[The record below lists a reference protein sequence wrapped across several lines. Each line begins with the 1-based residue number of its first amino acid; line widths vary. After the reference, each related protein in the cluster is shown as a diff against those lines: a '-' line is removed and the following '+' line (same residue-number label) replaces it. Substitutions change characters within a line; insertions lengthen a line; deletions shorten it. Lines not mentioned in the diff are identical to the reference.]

1 MTTEPN
7 KNLLQ
12 EDIEKSIAQDPVPV
26 SSPQPKEDLDS
37 LYQEATKEPEEKEI
51 SEKDWFLT
59 FLAGA
64 AGDTGAGARLARK
77 RSDEVEERRRIRTH
91 LTTLW
96 EEDKNALSPGLLKGV
111 ARGDY
116 DTYAEYKEAWA
127 DIKNTRVEGSILRAN
142 KASQG
147 FSRGIIQEGLEN
159 WANLT
164 PEQRR
169 AVDKWGGVL
178 QAEGDIAP
186 ALLAQ
191 AEEDLS
197 LVAGELDRDKAMRA
211 QLKALP
217 VADMMRL
224 ADTFGIP
231 EDLSPK
237 ERLSQLS
244 RKATQQTFQERVKS
258 YLLAFHEADLGNLQ
272 SWENTKA
279 LLDDEGIHQLSRT
292 SLRDLSYEE
301 ISSGGHDSATR
312 ARIAGAGTALLQSN
326 EKDSA
331 EFDQLRG
338 QIEASIGD
346 SFQYGSLNQQF
357 DVKKGHWVWKSS
369 DPATQEQLD
378 AFYGAIYSFDTSGMI
393 NGNKARTK
401 AIDHLNNRLMVN
413 KANVEG
419 ERNIIAAEG
428 ALASGD
434 MGKARDVIEAMP
446 PEEKEVFSDRINAV
460 QSTITATQ
468 EVAPALLDRL
478 VNIRGGEGTKLYQT
492 MVDAMGVSGRRPVS
506 AFLHAE
512 SEMDPSLL
520 TEGPK
525 AVSREQTIAWENQLN
540 MLEENSKKRE
550 SEMGGREEF
559 GTLVAAAL
567 GVDTVSSGVSLEDAG
582 TADWDRA
589 KASYDVRLLEII
601 EGAVQSTLADFI
613 VSGDSSNMADVVG
626 KLGMLQRRTELNP
639 LELDS
644 FTDMI
649 KAAQRHI
656 DDQLMKSL
664 GEREATTGRYLSD
677 QKMAPL
683 SLKDEDTGD
692 YLTFGNVPNLNKM
705 EATLTPQDLRNSIFQ
720 GASTSWKRNR
730 ENISDSR
737 DIFNGRA
744 LHSGRD
750 RALETSDIRTI
761 LENEIYEDES
771 MAWKDDA
778 TIRGLNRGLTTL
790 WITGIA
796 GGGGKRKVGFFGTAG
811 FDPTAIG
818 WKEAIAEAVG
828 LDPNSE
834 NMKVQN
840 AIAAIA
846 SNPDLASFF
855 TSSIEMGGEDVW
867 GSSEDMPRSVFKSSY
882 LGLVET
888 IADATVNAGLFDE
901 EYNNLRDDVKTR
913 VTLPDFRKWKR
924 ETFAERNEENEAA
937 MFAMGG
943 RLFGNSTTTNED
955 CIKLLAKGGLWK
967 SMGIAMDADM
977 HNVLKEFVS
986 NGVFRLQPS
995 TYGDMFGDQWTLGEF
1010 LARIAAST
1018 TPMPNRSTIDE
1029 WNNMFPVNKLV
1040 DSIQGRLNREGNPDL
1055 PLGTVTAPKGKAKWG
1070 TKWWHALQPMSWK
1083 TRAIYRG
1090 EKEAVSDK
1098 EQTPWGKPPIGGH

>member
-37 LYQEATKEPEEKEI
+37 LYQEAIKEPEEKEI

-147 FSRGIIQEGLEN
+147 FSRGIVQEGLEK
-159 WANLT
+159 WEDLT
-164 PEQRR
+164 QEQRR
-169 AVDKWGGVL
+169 VLDKWGGVL

-197 LVAGELDRDKAMRA
+197 LVAGELDRDKAMRE

-224 ADTFGIP
+224 ADTFGIS

-244 RKATQQTFQERVKS
+244 RKATQQTFQERAGS
-258 YLLAFHEADLGNLQ
+258 YLEAFHEADLGNLQ
-272 SWENTKA
+272 GWENTEA
-279 LLDDEGIHQLSRT
+279 LLGDEGINQLSRT
-292 SLRDLSYEE
+292 SLSHLSYEE
-301 ISSGGHDSATR
+301 IASGGYDSSTR
-312 ARIAGAGTALLQSN
+312 AMIAGAANALIQSN
-326 EKDSA
+326 AKDSA
-331 EFDQLRG
+331 EFEQLRG
-338 QIEASIGD
+338 QIETSIGD

-357 DVKKGHWVWKSS
+357 DVKKGNWVWKSS

-434 MGKARDVIEAMP
+434 MGKAQDIIEAMT
-446 PEEKEVFSDRINAV
+446 PEEKEVFSDRINAA
-460 QSTITATQ
+460 QSSITATQ
-468 EVAPALLDRL
+468 EVAPAILDRL
-478 VNIRGGEGTKLYQT
+478 VNLPGGEGTKLYQT
-492 MVDAMGVSGRRPVS
+492 MVDAMGVSGRRPAS
-506 AFLHAE
+506 AVLQAE
-512 SEMDPSLL
+512 NEMDPSLL
-520 TEGPK
+520 TEGTK
-525 AVSREQTIAWENQLN
+525 AVSREQTIAWESQLN
-540 MLEENSKKRE
+540 TLEENSKKRE

-559 GTLVAAAL
+559 GSLAAAMF
-567 GVDTVSSGVSLEDAG
+567 GFPVPPSVSLEAAG
-582 TADWDRA
+582 TANWGIAKSAYDRG
-589 KASYDVRLLEII
+589 LLQSMEDFIGTTLG
-601 EGAVQSTLADFI
+601 ERDPDDMLEVTGKLSTL
-613 VSGDSSNMADVVG
+613 
-626 KLGMLQRRTELNP
+626 LRRAELNP
-639 LELDS
+639 LELES

-649 KAAQRHI
+649 KKGQRYI
-656 DDQLMKSL
+656 DESLRNSL
-664 GEREATTGRYLSD
+664 GEREATAQSYLSD

-692 YLTFGNVPNLNKM
+692 SLAFGNVPNLNKM
-705 EATLTPQDLRNSIFQ
+705 EATLTPQDLRNSLSQ
-720 GASTSWKRNR
+720 GAGTSWKRNR
-730 ENISDSR
+730 ENISESHA
-737 DIFNGRA
+737 IFGARS
-744 LHSGRD
+744 LQLGRD
-750 RALETSDIRTI
+750 RALDASDTRTI

-771 MAWKDDA
+771 IAWKDDA
-778 TIRGLNRGLTTL
+778 TIRGINRGVTTL
-790 WITGIA
+790 WITGTA
-796 GGGGKRKVGFFGTAG
+796 GGGGRRSPGFWGTEG
-811 FDPTAIG
+811 FDPTAIK
-818 WKEAIAEAVG
+818 WKEAIAEAFG

-855 TSSIEMGGEDVW
+855 TSSIEMGGKDVW
-867 GSSEDMPRSVFKSSY
+867 ESSEDMPRSVSKSSY

-888 IADATVNAGLFDE
+888 IADAAVNAGLFDE

-913 VTLPDFRKWKR
+913 VTLADFRKWKR

-943 RLFGNSTTTNED
+943 RLFANSTTTNED
-955 CIKLLAKGGLWK
+955 CLKLLANGGLWN

-995 TYGDMFGDQWTLGEF
+995 TYGDSFGDQWTLGEF

-1029 WNNMFPVNKLV
+1029 WNNMIPENMLD
-1040 DSIQGRLNREGNPDL
+1040 DSIQGRLNREGTPDL
-1055 PLGTVTAPKGKAKWG
+1055 PGTVTAPKRPGRRWG
-1070 TKWWHALQPMSWK
+1070 LLGWGGLPP
-1083 TRAIYRG
+1083 G
-1090 EKEAVSDK
+1090 AVESRRI
-1098 EQTPWGKPPIGGH
+1098 EQ